1 MQKIFAPKFKF
12 HQKFAF
18 IAKGK
23 IVSKSLHAHTNIDKF
38 KGKFKKNS
46 SITINFQANLK
57 KQIAEFKR

>member
-23 IVSKSLHAHTNIDKF
+23 IISKSLHAHTNIDKIQ
-38 KGKFKKNS
+38 GKFKKGK
-46 SITINFQANLK
+46 FLKANLK
-57 KQIAEFKR
+57 NDDEF